1 MMGDIASGIRS
12 RLHGQQSKPFIL
24 VYVHPCMV
32 TDSKIINASHSVN
45 IFLHLAVLQLTY
57 PVDFSN
63 RVIFP

>member
-1 MMGDIASGIRS
+1 MGD
-12 RLHGQQSKPFIL
+12 LFLGQEVAFMGNSQPFIL
-24 VYVHPCMV
+24 VYFYPCMV